1 MTSLSCIEEGN
12 GNPLQCS
19 CLENPRDGGAW
30 WASIYGFAQSRTR
43 LKRLSSSSSTYL
55 TALST
60 PKTRKT
66 LPQTNKQKTGQL
78 VTDVS
83 MKFAI
88 KERYIKVVPLLK
100 RIQSP
105 LKIIQAYP
113 KHLNLEGLLC
123 DPELNTNPNPK
134 SSYFLLRI
142 SMKTNG
148 KRKPLFQRI
157 QYSFSLKHHFNF

>member
-1 MTSLSCIEEGN
+1 MATHSMG
-12 GNPLQCS
+12 S
-19 CLENPRDGGAW
+19 CLENPRDRRAW
-30 WASIYGFAQSRTR
+30 WAAVYGVAHSQTR
-43 LKRLSSSSSTYL
+43 LKRLSSSSRYL

-83 MKFAI
+83 MKSAI

-123 DPELNTNPNPK
+123 NPELNTNPNPK